1 MSKSIKR
8 NNKYYAEENEA
19 YEYEDHRDRLKEK
32 RLRSALKSKNV
43 NALYALME
51 ER

>member
-8 NNKYYAEENEA
+8 NNKYFSEETEA
-19 YEYEDHRDRLKEK
+19 YDYEDHRERLKEK

-43 NALYALME
+43 KALYDLME
-51 ER
+51 DR